1 MPKEL
6 MKHETGEN
14 AFFIEVPLTY
24 DKPLP
29 DGYEI
34 AVLPPCTYLYFNGM
48 PFEDQNDFC
57 IAIGIINEAI
67 ETYPFERFGW
77 KKSDNAPYLGMGA

>member
-1 MPKEL
+1 